1 MTVRDLLSTCRE
13 AGVTLSLV
21 AGRVRFKA
29 PHGALT
35 TGLRASL
42 QEHKAV
48 IADVLWRLEGMRSWR
63 PGGALP
69 VPIATPGQTGGP
81 GHCHSCGVTFD
92 DAERYGRC
100 DACWLAFDE
109 WMEEQAQRAEGA
121 YFEV

>member
-1 MTVRDLLSTCRE
+1 MTPRDLFTICRK
-13 AGVTLSLV
+13 AGIVLSL
-21 AGRVRFKA
+21 ADGRVRFKA
-29 PHGALT
+29 PSGALT
-35 TGLRASL
+35 PDLRASL
-42 QEHKAV
+42 QEHKSV
-48 IADVLWRLEGMRSWR
+48 ITEVLWRLDGMRSWQ

-81 GHCHSCGVTFD
+81 GQCHSCGVTFD

-100 DACWLAFDE
+100 DACCLAFDE